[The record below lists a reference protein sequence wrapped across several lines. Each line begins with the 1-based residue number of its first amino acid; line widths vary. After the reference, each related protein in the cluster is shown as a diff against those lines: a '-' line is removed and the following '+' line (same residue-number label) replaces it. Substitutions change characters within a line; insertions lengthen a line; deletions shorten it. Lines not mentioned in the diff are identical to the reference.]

1 MTPSKRAITIA
12 FILVFIFCGIFAHL
26 YSTGLSGQHVYEAP
40 LEGDVR
46 IACVG
51 DSVTYGHGISGW
63 VTNNYP
69 KQLDNLLGEGYCV
82 NNYGHSGATVQATG
96 DQPYITYSEYKES
109 LKFDADIIIFM
120 MGSNDS
126 KPENWKGES
135 AFRQQYLQRLAEYK
149 ENNPDARIILCTPP
163 TALYPEGKT
172 EGLTNYDIDPAI
184 VEEIAEIVR
193 SIAAEE
199 GYELIDIND
208 LTEGRRDYFLTDNV
222 HPNNTGAGAIAEA
235 IYNYIIANP

>member
-12 FILVFIFCGIFAHL
+12 FILVFILCGIFGYL
-26 YSTGLSGQHVYEAP
+26 YSTGLSGQHVYEVP

-63 VTNNYP
+63 VSNNYP
-69 KQLDNLLGEGYCV
+69 KQLDTLFGEGYCV
-82 NNYGHSGATVQATG
+82 NNYGHSGATVQGTG
-96 DQPYITYSEYKES
+96 DQPYITYNEYDKS
-109 LKFDADIIIFM
+109 LEFDADIIIFM

-126 KPENWKGES
+126 KPENWRGAD
-135 AFRQQYLQRLAEYK
+135 AFRQQYLQRLSEYK
-149 ENNPDARIILCTPP
+149 EDNADVRIILCTPP
-163 TALYPEGKT
+163 TAHYPEG
-172 EGLTNYDIDPAI
+172 EVDGLTNYDIDPAI
-184 VEEIAEIVR
+184 VEEIADIVR

-222 HPNNTGAGAIAEA
+222 HPNNSGASLIAQTV
-235 IYNYIIANP
+235 YNYLIANP